1 MPPLPLRNNLF
12 FLQVR
17 PLTAW
22 CCPTPPL
29 LSTPSLKLAPGATGL
44 GGVFRRLI
52 RSVHDQVVDAG
63 ACRWMSWRSRSTYG
77 SRRRRRRLPARINAV
92 RTLRLDTA
100 ATAAAEAGWSD
111 VPMGLSER
119 MDKWPPTPQKS

>member
-1 MPPLPLRNNLF
+1 ME
-12 FLQVR
+12 
-17 PLTAW
+17 
-22 CCPTPPL
+22 
-29 LSTPSLKLAPGATGL
+29 
-44 GGVFRRLI
+44 
-52 RSVHDQVVDAG
+52 
-63 ACRWMSWRSRSTYG
+63 

-119 MDKWPPTPQKS
+119 MDKMAADSPEVL